1 MNDFEKDINDILK
14 KEKYETDEQI
24 LKKEQEELM
33 KVNPEELKKRYEE
46 IKKIRFLLFQKEHNS
61 KRKAKIKSKLYH
73 KIKKKQREREE
84 KDLLEKLGEVDP
96 SAVNAYLEKK
106 NIDRI
111 KERIELKHSF
121 NSKFSKTVKRYNLQ
135 SDLNV
140 KEAIKENL
148 KLRDELMKKVEGKD
162 SENEDEDEEG
172 ENYENEDEENEI
184 GYDEE
189 NDNEDEEGNY
199 NDQKINKTDLLLN
212 FDEEES
218 SAKKNNKD
226 KDKKGVW
233 AMKFM
238 EEKSNVDLKGK
249 LKNVLEEV
257 DSESFDLDDDD
268 DEINF
273 RNKKFKNSKQK
284 QNENTNVLP
293 LNSENDKKDG
303 KFNARRNNKIE
314 IENSSEKNNND
325 TNENFR
331 QKKSKITNEIL
342 NELNEDAEEALKN
355 KNKDNFTPEEIKK
368 IVEIEEIQ
376 KDEELFN
383 KFLVQNETNKKEF
396 LQKPKEELQEN
407 PNFLT
412 GWNSWAGDSKEIK
425 AKEFLRKKRYQQ
437 HQDRKKINEKNSDI
451 PNPHVKI
458 NNAFDKKV
466 LYLYNLLIYFFSF
479 LIILCKIY
487 LEILKVQMNLIN

>member
-33 KVNPEELKKRYEE
+33 KINPEELKKRYEE
-46 IKKIRFLLFQKEHNS
+46 IKKIRFLLFQKEHDS

-96 SAVNAYLEKK
+96 NAVNAYLEKK

-140 KEAIKENL
+140 KEAIKENF
-148 KLRDELMKKVEGKD
+148 KLRDELLKKVEGRD
-162 SENEDEDEEG
+162 LDD
-172 ENYENEDEENEI
+172 DEENSDNISDENFD
-184 GYDEE
+184 DEE
-189 NDNEDEEGNY
+189 ENENEESEENE
-199 NDQKINKTDLLLN
+199 NEEKINKTDLLLN
-212 FDEEES
+212 FDDDYE
-218 SAKKNNKD
+218 AKKDKKNN
-226 KDKKGVW
+226 DKKGGVW
-233 AMKFM
+233 GMKFM
-238 EEKSNVDLKGK
+238 EEKSNADLKGK

-257 DSESFDLDDDD
+257 DSESFDLDDEDD
-268 DEINF
+268 NEINF
-273 RNKKFKNSKQK
+273 RNKNYKNSNSNKK
-284 QNENTNVLP
+284 DDISNLP
-293 LNSENDKKDG
+293 LTLEG
-303 KFNARRNNKIE
+303 KFIARRNNKIE
-314 IENSSEKNNND
+314 IENSLDNINNNKIIKQKNN
-325 TNENFR
+325 
-331 QKKSKITNEIL
+331 KITNDIL
-342 NELNEDAEEALKN
+342 NELNEDAEQALKN
-355 KNKDNFTPEEIKK
+355 QKKDNFTSDEIKK

-396 LQKPKEELQEN
+396 LQKPKEELKDN
-407 PNFLT
+407 PNFLS
-412 GWNSWAGDSKEIK
+412 GWNSWAGDTKEIK
-425 AKEFLRKKRYQQ
+425 AKDFLRKKRYQQ
-437 HQDRKKINEKNSDI
+437 LQERKNVNEKGNNV

-458 NNAFDKKV
+458 NNSFDKKV
-466 LYLYNLLIYFFSF
+466 I
-479 LIILCKIY
+479 
-487 LEILKVQMNLIN
+487 